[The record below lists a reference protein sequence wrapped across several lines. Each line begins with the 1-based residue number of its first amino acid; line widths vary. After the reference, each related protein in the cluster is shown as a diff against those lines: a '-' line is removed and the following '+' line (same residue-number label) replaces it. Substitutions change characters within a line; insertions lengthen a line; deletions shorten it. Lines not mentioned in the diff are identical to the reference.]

1 MRMLKTAL
9 VIALMLLLQTFWPSK
24 VSKAEDSSS
33 VDFIGN
39 KVVSTQLKIEKTG
52 WKKKMNK
59 KN

>member
-39 KVVSTQLKIEKTG
+39 KVVSTQLKIK
-52 WKKKMNK
+52 
-59 KN
+59 